1 MPGITATYVKSV
13 NGLTGRRAYEIEAME
28 AQGGE
33 DYKLMTG
40 PSMPPQRVLELDAGD
55 FKVEGTSGDTIPQK
69 MQTIANTVRRLDLSE
84 METDEDF
91 RMSIRDYPLAFQ

>member
-13 NGLTGRRAYEIEAME
+13 NGLTGQRAYEIDAME

-55 FKVEGTSGDTIPQK
+55 FKVEGTTGSTIQQK
-69 MQTIANTVRRLDLSE
+69 MQAIANSVQQLEMRE
-84 METDEDF
+84 MEMEGDY
-91 RMSIRDYPLAFQ
+91 RMSIRNYPLAFQ